1 MRGGKKSLF
10 RAARSVP
17 ASHGPLQVA
26 IFCSYELMIRF
37 GQDFT
42 RWPFARL
49 HGGLV
54 RASPL
59 LTPLPARAG
68 LQNLSAGRIH
78 TRLARVARAVLPSSG
93 ISLLGT
99 VRWLHATC
107 RACECRQPRVVSA
120 GV

>member
-10 RAARSVP
+10 RAARSTP

-26 IFCSYELMIRF
+26 NFFSHELMIRF

-42 RWPFARL
+42 RWPSARL

-78 TRLARVARAVLPSSG
+78 TLLARVARAVLPSSG
-93 ISLLGT
+93 ISSTAALG
-99 VRWLHATC
+99 WLIA
-107 RACECRQPRVVSA
+107 ACQL
-120 GV
+120 